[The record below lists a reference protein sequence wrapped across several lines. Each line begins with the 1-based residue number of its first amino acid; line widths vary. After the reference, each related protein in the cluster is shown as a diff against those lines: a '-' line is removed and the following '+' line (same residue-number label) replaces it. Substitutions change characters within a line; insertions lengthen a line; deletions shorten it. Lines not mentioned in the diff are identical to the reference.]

1 MHISDKMVGYYT
13 YTGATLY
20 NLMALGLRQD
30 EASKFM
36 KFLGERGTLV
46 QDAVPGALREY
57 LERLIALGYR

>member
-36 KFLGERGTLV
+36 KFL
-46 QDAVPGALREY
+46 
-57 LERLIALGYR
+57 